1 MFGQKSCGQSG
12 SHCFSKWQRNA
23 LVKVG
28 PSRDSMATTSNLLY
42 EKFLKIFYDK
52 IVNCII
58 IRKKVVYTVFNG
70 FI

>member
-1 MFGQKSCGQSG
+1 MLGQESCGQAE

-23 LVKVG
+23 LAKIG
-28 PSRDSMATTSNLLY
+28 SKL
-42 EKFLKIFYDK
+42 EKFLKIFFDK